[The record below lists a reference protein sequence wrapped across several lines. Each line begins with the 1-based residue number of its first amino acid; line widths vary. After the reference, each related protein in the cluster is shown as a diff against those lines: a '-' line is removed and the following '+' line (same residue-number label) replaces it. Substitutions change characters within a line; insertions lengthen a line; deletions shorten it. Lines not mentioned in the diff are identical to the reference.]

1 MKFNE
6 RYNCYVSKNGLVY
19 RYDKRKDKLKLL
31 SQSHSKPNSKYM
43 RVGVIDSHDNKMHSV
58 KVHRLV
64 YMTFVGEIPEGMQI
78 DHIDG
83 DASNNNLENL
93 RCVSPK
99 ENSNNP
105 NTVWKIKG
113 ENNGMFGR
121 HHSIESRRKM
131 SINKLGTRI
140 PQKSSRWSK
149 YGMTRRGIE
158 EKLNLCRT
166 QVEKLDKENKLMEV
180 LTCHS

>member
-19 RYDKRKDKLKLL
+19 RYDERNDKLKLL
-31 SQSHSKPNSKYM
+31 SQSPCKQNSKYM
-43 RVGVIDSHDNKMHSV
+43 RVGVIDSNDNKLHSV

-64 YMTFVGEIPEGMQI
+64 YMTFVDEIPEGMQI

-83 DASNNNLENL
+83 DASNNNLDNL
-93 RCVSPK
+93 RCVTPK

-105 NTVWKIKG
+105 NSVWKLKG

-121 HHSIESRRKM
+121 HHTIETKRKI
-131 SINKLGTRI
+131 SINNKGKRI
-140 PQKSSRWSK
+140 PHKNSRWSK
-149 YGMTRRGIE
+149 YGLSRKGIE
-158 EKLNLCRT
+158 EKLNLTRI
-166 QVEKLDKENKLMEV
+166 QIEKLDKENKLMEV
-180 LTCHS
+180 LKWIF

>member
-1 MKFNE
+1 MKFNK
-6 RYNCYVSKNGLVY
+6 RYNCYVSKNGIICK
-19 RYDKRKDKLKLL
+19 YDRKSDKLK
-31 SQSHSKPNSKYM
+31 SITQAPIGHNGMYR
-43 RVGVIDSHDNKMHSV
+43 RVSLIDSQDNKRHSIR
-58 KVHRLV
+58 VHKLV

-83 DASNNNLENL
+83 DASNNNLDNL

-105 NTVWKIKG
+105 NTVWKLKG

-140 PQKSSRWSK
+140 PHKSSRWSK
-149 YGMTRRGIE
+149 YGMSRTGIE

>member
-31 SQSHSKPNSKYM
+31 SQCACKQNSKYM

-83 DASNNNLENL
+83 DKSNNNLDNL

-105 NTVWKIKG
+105 NTIWKLKG

-131 SINKLGTRI
+131 SINRKGI
-140 PQKSSRWSK
+140 HAQPKSSRWFK
-149 YGMTRRGIE
+149 YGMSRTCIE
-158 EKLNLCRT
+158 EKLNLNRT

-180 LTCHS
+180 LNV